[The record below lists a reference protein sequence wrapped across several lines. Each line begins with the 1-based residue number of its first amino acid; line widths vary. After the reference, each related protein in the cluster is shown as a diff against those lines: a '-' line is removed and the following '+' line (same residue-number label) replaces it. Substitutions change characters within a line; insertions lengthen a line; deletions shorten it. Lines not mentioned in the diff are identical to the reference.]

1 MNTSPASPAAG
12 RRSPDDESGDRSDME
27 LDMMFALD
35 PLDEAIDVAFAAVE
49 AAQQAARTIPETAAP
64 AKFRDEWRTHNAR
77 GRRRVCAAILGM
89 VSRPGITPGAEE
101 CSVGTTSCNGRPG
114 MVNQETIRPREE
126 WCLGAEGSW
135 VLHRWSTKLL
145 SGLWKD
151 VPGAGFGAT
160 LCRDA

>member
-64 AKFRDEWRTHNAR
+64 AKFRDEWRTHNVLVRQTLRLVDERVQELIKAI
-77 GRRRVCAAILGM
+77 RRL
-89 VSRPGITPGAEE
+89 
-101 CSVGTTSCNGRPG
+101 
-114 MVNQETIRPREE
+114 PR
-126 WCLGAEGSW
+126 
-135 VLHRWSTKLL
+135 
-145 SGLWKD
+145 SG
-151 VPGAGFGAT
+151 
-160 LCRDA
+160 

>member
-77 GRRRVCAAILGM
+77 GPSKSLCGDTRHGLKAW
-89 VSRPGITPGAEE
+89 
-101 CSVGTTSCNGRPG
+101 NY
-114 MVNQETIRPREE
+114 PR
-126 WCLGAEGSW
+126 S
-135 VLHRWSTKLL
+135 
-145 SGLWKD
+145 
-151 VPGAGFGAT
+151 
-160 LCRDA
+160 